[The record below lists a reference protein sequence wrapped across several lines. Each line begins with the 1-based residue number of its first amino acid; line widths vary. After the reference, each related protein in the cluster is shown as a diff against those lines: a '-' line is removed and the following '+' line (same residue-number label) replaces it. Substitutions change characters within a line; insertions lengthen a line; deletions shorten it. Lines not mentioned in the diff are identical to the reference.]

1 MTASIA
7 ALTPTSHLLQ
17 AAVDQS
23 FNAVVITS
31 ADHSGSGPCIT
42 YCNRAFAAMTGY
54 SAEELLGQSPRILQG
69 PLTDPKVIQHLP
81 QCLQNGEFFQGSTFN
96 YRKDGSAYLVEWNI
110 SPVRDASG
118 QIQAY
123 VSVQQDITARVRAE
137 QRQALLAKALDATHD
152 AVLIA
157 DHQAHILFVNHAFEQ
172 QTGYSSAEVLG
183 RTPQFLQ
190 SGQHTPAFY
199 NQLRAALQQGSSYRN
214 TFTNRHKNGSLYYA
228 AQTISPIKDEHGA
241 ISHYVSVSKDVTALV
256 THTREL
262 RQQAYHDALTG
273 LLNRRAGETQLQL
286 CSQNA
291 QMRQSHYALILC
303 DIDNFK
309 QVNDRFG
316 HETGDHVLQ
325 RCASLLSASVRS
337 GDTVVRW
344 GGEEFL
350 IILPDCPPSA
360 ALDLAERIRSTVASH
375 DDPVIGGFTISLG
388 VATSE
393 TIEDHT
399 ALLRKADS
407 ALYACKRNG
416 RNQALIAA

>member
-1 MTASIA
+1 MTESIA

-23 FNAVVITS
+23 FNAVVITN
-31 ADHSGSGPCIT
+31 ADHSSQGPCIT

-69 PLTDPKVIQHLP
+69 PLTDPKVIQHLR

-199 NQLRAALQQGSSYRN
+199 NQLRAALQQGSSFRN

-325 RCASLLSASVRS
+325 RCASLLSAS
-337 GDTVVRW
+337 
-344 GGEEFL
+344 
-350 IILPDCPPSA
+350 
-360 ALDLAERIRSTVASH
+360 
-375 DDPVIGGFTISLG
+375 
-388 VATSE
+388 
-393 TIEDHT
+393 
-399 ALLRKADS
+399 DS

>member
-1 MTASIA
+1 M
-7 ALTPTSHLLQ
+7 
-17 AAVDQS
+17 DQS

-31 ADHSGSGPCIT
+31 ADHSGTGPCIT
-42 YCNRAFAAMTGY
+42 YCNRAFCAMTGY
-54 SAEELLGQSPRILQG
+54 SAEELLGQSPGMLQG
-69 PLTDPKVIQHLP
+69 PMTDPKVIQHLRD
-81 QCLQNGEFFQGSTFN
+81 CLHSGAFFQGSTFN

-110 SPVRDASG
+110 SPVRDENG

-123 VSVQQDITARVRAE
+123 VSVQQDITARVQAE
-137 QRQALLAKALDATHD
+137 QRQALLAHALHATND
-152 AVLIA
+152 AVLIT

-183 RTPQFLQ
+183 HTPQLLQ
-190 SGQHTPAFY
+190 SGQHTPEFY
-199 NQLRAALQQGSSYRN
+199 DRLRSALQQGISYQN
-214 TFTNRHKNGSLYYA
+214 TFTNRHKNGALYYA
-228 AQTISPIKDEHGA
+228 AQTISPLKDESGA
-241 ISHYVSVSKDVTALV
+241 ISHYVSVSKDVTELV
-256 THTREL
+256 TRTREL

-291 QMRQSHYALILC
+291 LRRQTHYALILC

-316 HETGDHVLQ
+316 HEAGDHVLQ
-325 RCASLLSASVRS
+325 RCAGLLSASVRS

-350 IILPDCPPSA
+350 IILPDCPPQA
-360 ALDLAERIRSTVASH
+360 ALDLAERIRRTIASH
-375 DDPVIGGFTISLG
+375 QDPVIGSFTFSLG

-393 TIEDHT
+393 ATEDHT
-399 ALLRKADS
+399 AVLRKADS